1 MLSFKS
7 NSLSWIELVTNKLN
21 KNKIFNLAN
30 ISTVLFG
37 SIILIISAKIKVDLY
52 PVPMT
57 LQPLAVLMIGM
68 LFGRNLA
75 IATIGLYILQGIAG
89 FPVFAYGG
97 GLLYL
102 FGPTGGFIV
111 GFFIAGL
118 VLGELADRGLGRNI
132 LSSIF
137 CMMLGMF
144 IIYFFGILQL
154 SAIKGF
160 AFAIIKGFYPFLVG
174 DLYKL
179 LVAGILVPFIWRLAK

>member
-1 MLSFKS
+1 MA
-7 NSLSWIELVTNKLN
+7 VTIKL
-21 KNKIFNLAN
+21 KNA
-30 ISTVLFG
+30 SG
-37 SIILIISAKIKVDLY
+37 SDPSSSD
-52 PVPMT
+52 
-57 LQPLAVLMIGM
+57 
-68 LFGRNLA
+68 
-75 IATIGLYILQGIAG
+75 
-89 FPVFAYGG
+89 
-97 GLLYL
+97 
-102 FGPTGGFIV
+102 
-111 GFFIAGL
+111 L
-118 VLGELADRGLGRNI
+118 VLGELADRGWGRNI